1 MLVFIA
7 IIAWKS
13 GVDATETLLPE
24 RESIIYKDGWRQE
37 INYKQP
43 VDQLTSSL
51 INSEN
56 IRALKAAIT
65 QNDIA
70 LFQEAWVPGDPQLV
84 MKLTPSLLKAC
95 KQGQREIIAIVV
107 QKFQGAQQSS
117 ANQFAQFR
125 RQCFDQAV
133 ESAQPEV
140 ITQLMLV
147 EDLHSQDLTSL
158 LAHLKLQVVQA
169 SLSEDLD
176 KIRLFYQA
184 AYPIDSLLSQV
195 LPILAVLEDLPIL
208 RSLFENYP
216 PTERFLNILW
226 QLVDP
231 EHVELLP
238 LLLEQPMVEQN
249 IKTFKRVMA
258 AYMGG
263 PQVEAR
269 SAVAIFRAAL
279 QQELLSKGE
288 ILMYF
293 RQAVQKQSVSL
304 IVVIGKSPHITAE
317 ECKQEKGHFMLVK
330 RPKIWNALSWLI
342 HQKLK
347 SQ

>member
-1 MLVFIA
+1 MLVFIL
-7 IIAWKS
+7 ITAWKS
-13 GVDATETLLPE
+13 GVDATNMLLPE
-24 RESIIYKDGWRQE
+24 RDPIIQKDGWRQK

-51 INSEN
+51 IQSEN
-56 IRALKAAIT
+56 IRALKAAIS
-65 QNDIA
+65 QNDVA

-84 MKLTPSLLKAC
+84 MKLTPLLLKAC
-95 KQGQREIIAIVV
+95 KQGQNEIIAIGV

-117 ANQFAQFR
+117 ASQFAQFR
-125 RQCFDQAV
+125 RQCFDLAI
-133 ESAQPEV
+133 ESAQPQV
-140 ITQLMLV
+140 ITELMLV

-158 LAHLKLQVVQA
+158 LVHFKLQVVQA
-169 SLSEDLD
+169 SISNDQD
-176 KIRLFYQA
+176 KIRLFYEA

-195 LPILAVLEDLPIL
+195 LPILAVSQNLPVL

-258 AYMGG
+258 VYMDR
-263 PQVEAR
+263 PQVETR

-279 QQELLSKGE
+279 YQELLSKRE

-304 IVVIGKSPHITAE
+304 IVVIGNSSHITAE
-317 ECKQEKGHFMLVK
+317 DCKQAKGHFMLVQS
-330 RPKIWNALSWLI
+330 PKIWHTLTWLI